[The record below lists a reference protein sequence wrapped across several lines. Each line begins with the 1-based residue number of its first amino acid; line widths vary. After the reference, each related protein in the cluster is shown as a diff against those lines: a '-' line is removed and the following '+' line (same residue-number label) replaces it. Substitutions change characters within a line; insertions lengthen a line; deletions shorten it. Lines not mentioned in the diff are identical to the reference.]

1 VDEGIAHEAADMLK
15 ERPPHGCQQG
25 VLRKHIRNMQDQ
37 VSHCSTSRSIWP
49 RCSTCVE
56 AGPRGNTSKFLRTP
70 DANSI
75 PMSDSTAYGN
85 LNAKDTQ
92 TICEAIKN

>member
-1 VDEGIAHEAADMLK
+1 MGKKIIFLMRIFVPSSLKLLYRFASGFSGAHASM
-15 ERPPHGCQQG
+15 
-25 VLRKHIRNMQDQ
+25 
-37 VSHCSTSRSIWP
+37 STKLSKFKNYKTSQNQSMTR
-49 RCSTCVE
+49 
-56 AGPRGNTSKFLRTP
+56 NTSKFLRTP

-92 TICEAIKN
+92 TICEANKN